1 MSYWMFIDDERMP
14 TDVTWVPPVQQIRYH
29 TDQWVIVRNF
39 AQCMSMVAQRG
50 IPSYISF
57 DHDLGHN
64 EPTGYDI
71 ARRLVQLDLDG
82 TVEFDKNFDFWV
94 HSQNPVG
101 RENIQRYLTQY
112 LEFKHVS

>member
-1 MSYWMFIDDERMP
+1 MSYWMFVDDERLP
-14 TDVTWVPPVQQIRYH
+14 GDVTWVPLRQQIRYL

-39 AQCMSMVAQRG
+39 SQVVSTISQRG
-50 IPSYISF
+50 MPSYISF

-71 ARRLVQLDLDG
+71 ARHLVQLDLDG
-82 TVEFDKNFDFWV
+82 IVEFDPHFEFWV

-112 LEFKHVS
+112 LEFKRGS